1 MSWDH
6 TDISPCKHKS
16 TYVRNDCHTQSILL
30 KINKVTGVK
39 CQIKSKPQINDLRL
53 QKVKHIS
60 L

>member
-16 TYVRNDCHTQSILL
+16 TYVRKDCHTQSVLL